1 MNQDKNVRE
10 LVLLYAEDEL
20 TGEQREYV
28 KGLLVTDQSLADYYK
43 ELTELDG
50 LLNQRPVADVS
61 ADWEHKIQTTLKDI
75 NAKETKTMKR
85 SNLWKTTVGGGVAI
99 AFIIGAVLSMQVYV
113 KRGVQGRLKSAADDI
128 GAEQRMKV
136 AADDIGM
143 QYEPYYLETSY
154 LVKNE
159 NKKTPARSS
168 QIMLAEGNVNSPSYP
183 ASLISGEV
191 QTIGSV
197 DVGQID
203 GFNTEEYTRINENAF
218 KTVVDH
224 PLSTF
229 SIDVDT
235 GSYSNVRRF
244 LNQGT
249 MPPVDAVRIEEM
261 INYFSYAYPQPKG
274 DDPFS
279 INIDAGIAP
288 WNGAHQL
295 IRIGLQGKTLAQDEI
310 PPSNLVFLIDVSGS
324 MQSANKLPLLK
335 QSLKM
340 MVQQLSADQNVA
352 IVVYAGAAGQVLE
365 STPGSNKR
373 KILEAIDRLKSGGST
388 AGGAGIKL
396 AYKIAKANFIEG
408 GNNRVILASDGD
420 FNVGVSSTS
429 EMTRL
434 IEEKRKDGVFMTV
447 LGFGMGNYKD
457 GRMEQIANQGNG
469 TYHYIDTD
477 KEARK
482 VLVEELGSTLFTIAK
497 DVKLQ
502 IEFNPVRVKAY
513 RLIGYENRLLNKE
526 DFNDDQKDAGELGA
540 GHTVTALYEIV
551 PADSDEVH
559 GSVDELKYQKRQA
572 VDSSDLMTVK
582 LRYKAPDADTSE
594 LIQQSVT
601 EAEVEEQLEDD
612 FEFVASVA
620 EFGMLLRGSKFK
632 AAASYEH
639 VIQSATQSLGK
650 DKSGYRAEFID
661 LVRKA
666 QQLDQRVDQEM
677 EQAPGEIR
685 FKRNDSNE

>member
-1 MNQDKNVRE
+1 MNQDKNIRE

-28 KGLLVTDQSLADYYK
+28 KGLLVSDQALADYYK
-43 ELTELDG
+43 ELTELDR

-61 ADWEHKIQTTLKDI
+61 ADWEHKIQTTLKDMS
-75 NAKETKTMKR
+75 AKETKTMKR
-85 SNLWKTTVGGGVAI
+85 SNFWKMSVGGGVAI
-99 AFIIGAVLSMQVYV
+99 AFIIGAILTTQVYV
-113 KRGVQGRLKSAADDI
+113 KRGVQGRLKMSADDI
-128 GAEQRMKV
+128 GA
-136 AADDIGM
+136 

-168 QIMLAEGNVNSPSYP
+168 QIMLAEGHVNSPSYP
-183 ASLISGEV
+183 ASLIAGQV
-191 QTIGSV
+191 QT
-197 DVGQID
+197 VGQIDVQVD
-203 GFNTEEYTRINENAF
+203 GFNTEEYARINENAF

-261 INYFSYAYPQPKG
+261 INYFTYDYPQPQG

-279 INIDAGIAP
+279 INIDAGVAQ
-288 WNGAHQL
+288 WNAKHQL

-310 PPSNLVFLIDVSGS
+310 PASNLVFLIDVSGS

-373 KILEAIDRLKSGGST
+373 KILEAIDRLRAGGST

-396 AYKIAKANFIEG
+396 AYKIAQANFIEG
-408 GNNRVILASDGD
+408 GNNRVILATDGD
-420 FNVGVSSTS
+420 FNVGVSSSS

-434 IEEKRKDGVFMTV
+434 IEDKRQSGVFLTV

-457 GRMEQIANQGNG
+457 GRLEQIANQGNG

-502 IEFNPVRVKAY
+502 IEFNPARVKAY
-513 RLIGYENRLLNKE
+513 RLIGYENRMLNKE

-551 PADSDEVH
+551 PADSEEVH

-572 VDSSDLMTVK
+572 VASQDLMTVK
-582 LRYKAPDADTSE
+582 LRYKAPDADVSQ

-601 EAEVEEQLEDD
+601 QAEVADSLKGD
-612 FEFVASVA
+612 FKFVAAVA
-620 EFGMLLRGSKFK
+620 EFGMLLRGSQFK
-632 AAASYEH
+632 GAASYDH
-639 VIQSATQSLGK
+639 VILSATQSRGT
-650 DKSGYRAEFID
+650 DQSGYRAEFID

-666 QQLDQRVDQEM
+666 QQLDTRVYDDT

-685 FKRNDSNE
+685 FKRNDTNE